1 MLGKALFTPVNL
13 GLIAIIAF
21 VSGLLAYRMYRSR
34 EGFDQ
39 WNIPMTVVD
48 FARSPSKLPAVLKPP
63 MVTDHDYFY
72 DRFGG

>member
-1 MLGKALFTPVNL
+1 MNIKSFFSPVNL

-21 VSGLLAYRMYRSR
+21 VAGLIAFRTYRSR

-39 WNIPMTVVD
+39 WSIPMTVVD
-48 FARSPSKLPAVLKPP
+48 FARSPSKLPVVVKQPL
-63 MVTDHDYFY
+63 VTDHDYFY